1 MTRTKAAALLLLAAA
16 VWGLAFL
23 FQKSAMRHIGPLTFI
38 GARGVVATL
47 ALAPLAWRES
57 RSSPS
62 PRPAGLL
69 RWSLAGG
76 LLFFLAATLQQS
88 GLQTASV
95 TNSGF
100 LTALYVVITP
110 LIAWSATR
118 QAPRGFVWLGVA
130 LSALG
135 TWLLGGASFSSF
147 SLGDLQVAASSVFW
161 AGHVVTTGRA
171 ARFGRPLAFTLI
183 GFVLVAALG
192 CAAAASL
199 ETPSA
204 AGLARAALDI
214 AYVGVLSSAFAFLL
228 LIVALQHLPPAEGA
242 IIASTETLF
251 AASAAYLVLGE
262 HLSLLGWVG
271 AALILAASILVQ
283 AAPALASEASLAP
296 PP

>member
-1 MTRTKAAALLLLAAA
+1 MTRNKAAGLLLLAAA

-23 FQKSAMRHIGPLTFI
+23 FQKSAMRHIGPLTVI
-38 GARGVVATL
+38 AARGVVATL
-47 ALAPLAWRES
+47 ALAPLAWREAQLS
-57 RSSPS
+57 S
-62 PRPAGLL
+62 PRPPGLL

-76 LLFFLAATLQQS
+76 LLFFLAAALQQS

-110 LIAWSATR
+110 LIAWGMTR
-118 QAPRGFVWLGVA
+118 QAPRRFVWFGVA

-135 TWLLGGASFSSF
+135 TWLLGGASFASF
-147 SLGDLQVAASSVFW
+147 SIGDVQVAASSVFW
-161 AGHVVTTGRA
+161 AGHVVLTGRA

-183 GFVLVAALG
+183 GFVLVAVLG
-192 CAAAASL
+192 CAGAASL
-199 ETPSA
+199 EAPSA
-204 AGLARAALDI
+204 AGIGRAALDI

-228 LIVALQHLPPAEGA
+228 LIVALRHLPAAEGA

-262 HLSLLGWVG
+262 QLSLLGWLG

-283 AAPALASEASLAP
+283 VAPALARGGRGAALAG
-296 PP
+296 